1 MITSK
6 WKAISEVVYYAFQPI
21 VNIHT
26 GTTFGFEALLRGYE
40 EAGFSSIHHL
50 LDTAYEDKA
59 LYALDL
65 SLREKA
71 INGFIDIGLIH
82 STRLFYNIDN
92 RVLQMP
98 DYLPGNTQ
106 RILSQVGLN
115 PGVIYFELSEKYELS
130 CCKET
135 IDILQQ
141 YRKQNYH
148 LVLDDFGTGYS
159 GLKSIYDSH
168 PDIIKIDRFFI
179 ADIDSDN
186 KKRVFVANIVDMAH
200 YMGIR
205 IIAEGVES
213 VREFFVCR
221 EIGCDYIQ
229 GFLIQKPSE
238 KKEHLLKRYPL
249 IEELVSNHKRVPKDR
264 KEKLS
269 AFLDVIPPIHI
280 SVPIVEVLSKF
291 RENPEL
297 ACFPIING
305 NNEPLGLLSEKKL
318 KYYVY
323 SPFGISILQNKTYG
337 NHIRYFLDKAPI
349 LEITTPLEKI
359 LEYHAMEQNSEAVI
373 ITEDG
378 RYCGVL
384 SSKRLLQLL
393 YEKEITT
400 ARDQNPLSK
409 LPGNN
414 IINEV
419 IAKKLHGGLADNAF
433 IYFDFNHF
441 KPFNDTYGF
450 RQGDRVIILFSDI
463 LREARNNR
471 DLFIGHIGGDDFIMI
486 ASLGKKTFQQ
496 LLQKVR
502 EIIFRFN
509 SDVRMFYPKRD
520 IENGHITAMDR
531 DGVQRSFPL
540 LTVSAG
546 VVYFSQNISKYGMIN
561 FSRKIASLKKIAK
574 KSPHHLSYEIV
585 SAPAIPSIRKDLRVV
600 A

>member
-1 MITSK
+1 
-6 WKAISEVVYYAFQPI
+6 
-21 VNIHT
+21 
-26 GTTFGFEALLRGYE
+26 
-40 EAGFSSIHHL
+40 
-50 LDTAYEDKA
+50 
-59 LYALDL
+59 
-65 SLREKA
+65 
-71 INGFIDIGLIH
+71 
-82 STRLFYNIDN
+82 
-92 RVLQMP
+92 
-98 DYLPGNTQ
+98 
-106 RILSQVGLN
+106 
-115 PGVIYFELSEKYELS
+115 
-130 CCKET
+130 
-135 IDILQQ
+135 
-141 YRKQNYH
+141 
-148 LVLDDFGTGYS
+148 
-159 GLKSIYDSH
+159 
-168 PDIIKIDRFFI
+168 
-179 ADIDSDN
+179 
-186 KKRVFVANIVDMAH
+186 
-200 YMGIR
+200 
-205 IIAEGVES
+205 
-213 VREFFVCR
+213 
-221 EIGCDYIQ
+221 
-229 GFLIQKPSE
+229 
-238 KKEHLLKRYPL
+238 
-249 IEELVSNHKRVPKDR
+249 
-264 KEKLS
+264 
-269 AFLDVIPPIHI
+269 
-280 SVPIVEVLSKF
+280 
-291 RENPEL
+291 
-297 ACFPIING
+297 
-305 NNEPLGLLSEKKL
+305 
-318 KYYVY
+318 
-323 SPFGISILQNKTYG
+323 
-337 NHIRYFLDKAPI
+337 LDKAPI

-359 LEYHAMEQNSEAVI
+359 LEYHAIEQNSEAVI

-531 DGVQRSFPL
+531 EGVQRSFPL

-546 VVYFSQNISKYGMIN
+546 VVYFSQNIRKYGMIN

-574 KSPHHLSYEIV
+574 KSPHHLSYEVV
-585 SAPAIPSIRKDLRVV
+585 SAPVILSSVRKDLRVV